1 MTRRGETASIISR
14 APSETYTDITAEEGP
29 VFNVDEAMG
38 NIGMGPYQ
46 YRRFPIVA
54 MVGFSQSCVLMLPY
68 LLLIYFTCN
77 YHLSTLEQGITIGA
91 MLTGNLLGDLVA
103 GMVCDRTGRKFVL
116 VLGTW
121 VLTLGTLSLLLL
133 THFFFFLLWR
143 TFSLGIGIGLC
154 TFTSIIYVS
163 EMATPGARGKSIT
176 LINVFWGAGTLY
188 TATMA
193 WLFMNN
199 MGVKAVVVMVTIPL
213 FVTSILCCLLPDTPK
228 YLAASG
234 DPEGAR
240 AVLKAMAEENDKELP
255 VGSLHTQ
262 PVLRR
267 GEMRDMFETDHIR
280 NSVMMMIIFFA
291 AGFVFYTGYAMTP
304 YILEEG
310 YCGLPKPKAHKVCT
324 FASDTLKEAVIIT
337 AAEVTI
343 LPFTAALSENWGR
356 LPTIRLIACFLL
368 LASIFIFWCL
378 SPLVFLIALF
388 LQRGACQ
395 SLFNVLYLYTP
406 ELYPTYMRAVSCGVV
421 MSCMTGGGLVS
432 SLLVYTVGEG
442 YSWKILMGLI
452 AACAL
457 VVCVTTFLLELETQ
471 GTYLPDMS
479 VEVGACMPCK
489 FVKKKIR
496 KKIKRYKSRRQQQTL
511 SDEDDSEENEVVGD
525 DLVDEEVGR
534 REDGEVERVA
544 HDNEAYEGDG

>member
-1 MTRRGETASIISR
+1 MAGRGETGSIISR
-14 APSETYTDITAEEGP
+14 APSETYTEITAEEGP
-29 VFNVDEAMG
+29 AFTVDDAMG

-46 YRRFPIVA
+46 FKRFPVVA
-54 MVGFSQSCVLMLPY
+54 MVGFAQSCVLMLPY
-68 LLLIYFTCN
+68 ILIVYFKCN
-77 YHLSTLEQGITIGA
+77 YHLTTFEQGITVAA

-116 VLGTW
+116 ALGVW

-133 THFFFFLLWR
+133 THFYFFLLWR
-143 TFSLGIGIGLC
+143 TFCLGIGIGLC

-176 LINVFWGAGTLY
+176 LINIFWGIGTLF
-188 TATMA
+188 TATVA
-193 WLFMNN
+193 YLLMNS
-199 MGVKAVVVMVTIPL
+199 MGVKTVVSVIAIPL
-213 FVTSILCCLLPDTPK
+213 FITAILCLLLPDTPK

-234 DPEGAR
+234 DPEGAK
-240 AVLKAMAEENDKELP
+240 AVLNAMAKENGKELP
-255 VGSLHTQ
+255 AGTLITLPLV
-262 PVLRR
+262 RR
-267 GEMRDMFETDHIR
+267 GEMKDMFEPDHQR
-280 NSVMMMIIFFA
+280 NSIMMMLIFFT

-310 YCGLPKPKAHKVCT
+310 YCGLPKPKGHVVCT

-343 LPFTAALSENWGR
+343 LPFTALLSENWGR
-356 LPTIRLIACFLL
+356 LPTMRLIATVLL
-368 LASIFIFWCL
+368 IASILLFWCL
-378 SPLVFLIALF
+378 GPVIFLVALF
-388 LQRGACQ
+388 VQRGAVE

-432 SLLVYTVGEG
+432 SLTVYTIGEG
-442 YSWKILMGLI
+442 YSWKILLGLI
-452 AACAL
+452 TGCAV

-489 FVKKKIR
+489 FFKKKIR
-496 KKIKRYKSRRQQQTL
+496 KKIKRYQSRRRQQPL
-511 SDEDDSEENEVVGD
+511 SDDDDSDENEVN
-525 DLVDEEVGR
+525 EET
-534 REDGEVERVA
+534 EQSERPDNAA
-544 HDNEAYEGDG
+544 HENEGYEEITRTD